1 MILMVNFNQRWILTI
16 NQRFRY

>member
-1 MILMVNFNQRWILTI
+1 MILTVNFNQRWILTI